1 MSYKGPPT
9 FLQSMYS
16 LKNVNGKLLPGPST
30 SVTENFI
37 KNKINN
43 LKSNFDQASQ
53 RKIKNLTL
61 YGKINYK
68 NAKKWGTI
76 MMPLLKA
83 PIYSN
88 NSSAENPISCYQH
101 PVCSFG
107 NFYLFFGKLYPTNM
121 TSYIDLYLILVPGYF
136 SSLPILL
143 PDSIFYIKTLV
154 EI

>member
-61 YGKINYK
+61 YGKIIYLFIIIFFFNYV
-68 NAKKWGTI
+68 TSLR
-76 MMPLLKA
+76 PLL
-83 PIYSN
+83 
-88 NSSAENPISCYQH
+88 ISFT
-101 PVCSFG
+101 V
-107 NFYLFFGKLYPTNM
+107 
-121 TSYIDLYLILVPGYF
+121 LI
-136 SSLPILL
+136 
-143 PDSIFYIKTLV
+143 
-154 EI
+154 